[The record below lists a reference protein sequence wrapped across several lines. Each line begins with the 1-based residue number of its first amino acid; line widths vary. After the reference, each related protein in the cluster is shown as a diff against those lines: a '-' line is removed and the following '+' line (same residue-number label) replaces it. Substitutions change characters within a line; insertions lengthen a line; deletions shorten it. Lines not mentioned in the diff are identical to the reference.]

1 MVINESWHLI
11 RPSLPPRNGYFIKF
25 TDSHIGTCKYAA
37 ANIGKGEAGTGWVG
51 GRVLW
56 VRMRWALWVKEGV
69 MGEDGSCR

>member
-51 GRVLW
+51 GLV
-56 VRMRWALWVKEGV
+56 VDEGG
-69 MGEDGSCR
+69 MGVVGEEGCRG